1 VPFARALA
9 DAGADDSD
17 EWVRAISCAVR
28 GAAEGDNRFDLDGL
42 RASVPAVSQAVTS
55 IREAIHDAEK
65 AKGVTTYRPKEEMY
79 LPARDDAGANAA
91 ATTHGHFTLR
101 ERRQPRK
108 KATVARAGQSSFDAA
123 PSKAGDASGGRTST
137 SSMFVP
143 ARKPTGGTSFLRDT
157 GRVGSFNAARSGA
170 SARAGGGMPR
180 PGSKT
185 MVIDVTEAA
194 ELGKSARSRE
204 QEAKEKRIQKLMEER
219 EARKQQEES
228 RKRQRDE
235 EIAAKKKAYKAEIEA
250 KRARKERDSACV
262 ATPSPTDE
270 PTMWG

>member
-1 VPFARALA
+1 M
-9 DAGADDSD
+9 
-17 EWVRAISCAVR
+17 
-28 GAAEGDNRFDLDGL
+28 
-42 RASVPAVSQAVTS
+42 TS

-65 AKGVTTYRPKEEMY
+65 AKGATTYRPKEEMY
-79 LPARDDAGANAA
+79 LPARYDAGANAA

-143 ARKPTGGTSFLRDT
+143 ARKPTGGASFLRDT

-170 SARAGGGMPR
+170 SVRAGGGMPR